1 MSDTPQR
8 CRVCNAELPARG
20 RYCPECGTA
29 RPDATDGAPAAA
41 PDAPSSAAELHRQR
55 LQRAL
60 GDQYELGA
68 LVGRGGFAE
77 VYVAHDRRLKRDVAV
92 KTLRYDLHA
101 STILLERFQREAE
114 AMAQLR
120 HPHAMPIYSVGEGEG
135 LAYFVMP
142 FVKGETLGQRI
153 RLSAPLPIDFVR
165 RVLHE
170 VAAALHHAHT
180 AGVIHRD
187 VKPDNILLE
196 GDEARVLVTD
206 FGIARAAEETGGA
219 LTGTGIVLGTPD
231 YMSPEQASEDREV
244 DHRSDLY
251 SLGVVAYQMLTGELP
266 YRAAT
271 LQGLIVKLITEEA
284 PPVTRKRPDCPADLA
299 AIVGRC
305 LAKEPEDRFGT
316 AAELSVLLPPRPG
329 GAATVPRL
337 SGVRQAIRGATT
349 APATPVSRFR
359 RSLVFFAL
367 GVVALLALD
376 LFGNGALDFAPA
388 VAALWCIPVASQY
401 GRLWTTGYT
410 WRDIL
415 RGGDGPP
422 SGSVSSETGTQG
434 ARSGAFGS
442 HADAVHHTRSER
454 AVIAGLIA
462 NMPRSERE
470 RIPGMVGSADR
481 LVARTRA
488 VARQLHRLERVLEE
502 GATLGAAGA
511 YTSQQRR
518 DEVEVR
524 REAMTGELQVLSAVI
539 EELRTAVERAAA
551 MGVSGSRT
559 DLDVALQK
567 ANEVARAR

>member
-1 MSDTPQR
+1 MNATPQR
-8 CRVCNAELPARG
+8 CRVCAAELPPRG
-20 RYCPECGTA
+20 KYCPECGTA
-29 RPDATDGAPAAA
+29 RPDATEG
-41 PDAPSSAAELHRQR
+41 DAQAGSDATSSAAELHRQR

-60 GDQYELGA
+60 GDQYELGR
-68 LVGRGGFAE
+68 LIGRGGFAE
-77 VYVAHDRRLKRDVAV
+77 VYLAHDRRLKRDVAV

-120 HPHAMPIYSVGEGEG
+120 HPHVMPIYSVGEGEG

-153 RLSAPLPIDFVR
+153 RQAAPLPIDFVR

-170 VAAALHHAHT
+170 VAGALHHAHS
-180 AGVIHRD
+180 AGVVHRD

-219 LTGTGIVLGTPD
+219 LTGTGIILGTPD
-231 YMSPEQASEDREV
+231 YMSPEQASEEKEV

-266 YRAAT
+266 YRAST

-284 PPVTRKRPDCPADLA
+284 PPVTRRRPDCPADLA

-305 LAKEPEDRFGT
+305 LAKEPEDRFAS
-316 AAELSVLLPPRPG
+316 AAELNVLLRPQSPTE
-329 GAATVPRL
+329 AAAPRL
-337 SGVRQAIRGATT
+337 TGVRAAIRGA
-349 APATPVSRFR
+349 AAVPATPVARFR
-359 RSLVFFAL
+359 RSVVLFLL
-367 GVVALLALD
+367 GIVSLLALD
-376 LFGNGALDFAPA
+376 LLMNGAVDFAPA

-422 SGSVSSETGTQG
+422 SGSVSSETGTRG

-462 NMPRSERE
+462 NMPRAERE
-470 RIPGMVGSADR
+470 KIPGMVGSADR
-481 LVARTRA
+481 IVARTRA

-518 DEVEVR
+518 DEIEIR

-539 EELRTAVERAAA
+539 EEMRTAVERADA
-551 MGVSGSRT
+551 MGVAESRT
-559 DLDVALQK
+559 DLDVAFSK
-567 ANEVARAR
+567 ANDVARSR

>member
-1 MSDTPQR
+1 MRDDVTEG
-8 CRVCNAELPARG
+8 NLAA
-20 RYCPECGTA
+20 
-29 RPDATDGAPAAA
+29 GAGSA
-41 PDAPSSAAELHRQR
+41 SSAAELHRQR

-60 GDQYELGA
+60 GDQYELGR

-77 VYVAHDRRLKRDVAV
+77 VYLAHDRRLKRDVAV

-101 STILLERFQREAE
+101 SAVLLERFQREAE

-170 VAAALHHAHT
+170 VAGALHHAHT

-219 LTGTGIVLGTPD
+219 LTGTGIILGTPD
-231 YMSPEQASEDREV
+231 YMSPEQASEEKEV

-266 YRAAT
+266 HRAAT

-284 PPVTRKRPDCPADLA
+284 PPVTRKRPDCPPDLS

-305 LAKEPEDRFGT
+305 LSKEPEDRFAS
-316 AAELSVLLPPRPG
+316 AAELSVLLRPG
-329 GAATVPRL
+329 PGSAVTFPPL
-337 SGVRQAIRGATT
+337 TGVRAAIRGARAT
-349 APATPVSRFR
+349 PATPVSRFR
-359 RSLVFFAL
+359 RTVALSVL
-367 GVVALLALD
+367 GVIALLALD
-376 LFGNGALDFAPA
+376 LLMNGALDFAPA

-401 GRLWTTGYT
+401 GRLWTTGYS

-422 SGSVSSETGTQG
+422 SGSVSSETGTRG

-442 HADAVHHTRSER
+442 HADVVHHTRSER

-462 NMPRSERE
+462 NMPRSERDK
-470 RIPGMVGSADR
+470 IPGMVGSADR

-518 DEVEVR
+518 DEIEVR

-551 MGVSGSRT
+551 MGIPGSRT
-559 DLDVALQK
+559 DLDVALSK
-567 ANEVARAR
+567 ANEVARSR